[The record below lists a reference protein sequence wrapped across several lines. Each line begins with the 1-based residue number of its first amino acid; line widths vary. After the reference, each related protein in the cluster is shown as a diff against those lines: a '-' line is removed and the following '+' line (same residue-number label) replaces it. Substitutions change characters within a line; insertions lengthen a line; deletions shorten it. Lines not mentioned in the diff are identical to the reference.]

1 MAVDLNREHVITNEE
16 VLSKCGWTP
25 YAGRKVRGLPVHTLV
40 RGQFV
45 FENGNVAGRPGYG
58 RLASPV
64 NAKSHERK

>member
-1 MAVDLNREHVITNEE
+1 MVVVDLNREHIITNEE

-45 FENGNVAGRPGYG
+45 LENGKVVGQPGYG

-64 NAKSHERK
+64 